1 MESVTLKSF
10 TGLRQSSTEQTTSMI
25 VSCTVNCKPCG
36 GPIPLWMYHPENWDS
51 PYTLHYTEYD
61 GKTGATGTK
70 KTMECDHVAVGTG
83 TVTHKGDIKKFQLA
97 TRNRAKDKILG
108 GKITHVEAHPVPE
121 HPRPCRL
128 SQRVAHVG
136 VAAGYV
142 TKFSGEGIYFAAKNG
157 RMCAET
163 TVEGSQN
170 VKKMI
175 DEGDLRKYVQG
186 A

>member
-1 MESVTLKSF
+1 MV
-10 TGLRQSSTEQTTSMI
+10 SSLGCI
-25 VSCTVNCKPCG
+25 
-36 GPIPLWMYHPENWDS
+36 IPR
-51 PYTLHYTEYD
+51 
-61 GKTGATGTK
+61 TGTRRTLCITRSMMVK
-70 KTMECDHVAVGTG
+70 QELREQRRQWRLMLVIGADGADSRVSKSIDAFQCDHVAVGTG